1 MSSRESLMQELKQK
15 HFLTQVR
22 AAEDRKKI
30 ALLLSLSHMTEND
43 IVYLSAFP
51 QHRVD
56 QSQFIHGVRNVKGE
70 FIICF
75 QNE

>member
-1 MSSRESLMQELKQK
+1 MQELKQK
-15 HFLTQVR
+15 HFLVQVH

-30 ALLLSLSHMTEND
+30 ALLLSLSHVTEHD
-43 IVYLSAFP
+43 IVYLSSFP

-56 QSQFIHGVRNVKGE
+56 QSQFIRGVRNVNGE

-75 QNE
+75 QNQ